1 MHALGPSSNRR
12 RFAVM
17 SLVRNRS
24 QSSKLTRKISRAVS
38 RAASWCALASV
49 LVAGLRCAAPEHPIV
64 ATQLALTTP
73 AVGAASGA
81 AFNTQP
87 VVTLRDAQGS
97 VVTTTTAVVTM
108 TVSAGGTLVG
118 AATATTVRGI
128 ATFVNA
134 GIRGTAALAYTLSF
148 SSENLAA
155 ATQTISLTAGA
166 LATVRVSLADSV
178 LLMGRTTAATAQ
190 GLDSTG
196 NAVGTIPV
204 TYASTDTS
212 IALVSTSGA
221 ITALYEG
228 TVTIRAT
235 SGGTT
240 GETTLRVLLDPTV
253 AAAYWRRTPN
263 AVPDLS
269 PYFSAVGD
277 VGIIPLGADVNR
289 DGKNDFIMYLWHPR
303 TKTEQLLLPPTGPVR
318 SRMVVLLANADGT
331 FRDGTLATMGTPD
344 VDLGGAVGRNVRAYD
359 LNGDGSVDWIY
370 ALNKEDGRTC
380 IQGIAGCANWGA
392 QSGAILSQ
400 GNGKYRAVLFGDSV
414 YHHSLAVVP
423 GAGDADILFGPAE
436 QLSFAN
442 GAFRPAS
449 GYPFIGGGFFV
460 PLAIGSTTAATHLVH
475 EGHPNGAIANGSIY
489 PIALSTRR
497 GSGPWTTV
505 DSLLPSET
513 FTMVDWIGWNGDGCT
528 KCAPVFTV
536 GGQDYVSSHYWDGC
550 SLRLSPQAPPIA
562 VVKWESG
569 LLIGGLQGRTRLTEG
584 VGMTGVQQLL
594 LFDVSHDKLER
605 LSVID
610 GAMTAP
616 GDVHCRDV
624 NGDGYDDLVADGIG
638 DGVRPI
644 VFLNN
649 HAGRLVRVPDSVF
662 PPNPSDGSG
671 GWQSYFLD
679 IDGDGIEDLLY
690 FPRASCDGR
699 AACAN
704 FPVYKGRRPLRV
716 P

>member
-1 MHALGPSSNRR
+1 
-12 RFAVM
+12 
-17 SLVRNRS
+17 
-24 QSSKLTRKISRAVS
+24 
-38 RAASWCALASV
+38 
-49 LVAGLRCAAPEHPIV
+49 
-64 ATQLALTTP
+64 
-73 AVGAASGA
+73 
-81 AFNTQP
+81 
-87 VVTLRDAQGS
+87 
-97 VVTTTTAVVTM
+97 
-108 TVSAGGTLVG
+108 
-118 AATATTVRGI
+118 
-128 ATFVNA
+128 
-134 GIRGTAALAYTLSF
+134 
-148 SSENLAA
+148 
-155 ATQTISLTAGA
+155 
-166 LATVRVSLADSV
+166 
-178 LLMGRTTAATAQ
+178 MGRTTAATAQ

-196 NAVGTIPV
+196 NVVGTSPV

-289 DGKNDFIMYLWHPR
+289 DGKNDFILYLWHPR
-303 TKTEQLLLPPTGPVR
+303 TKTEQLLLPRSGPVR
-318 SRMVVLLANADGT
+318 SRMVVLLANANGT

-392 QSGAILSQ
+392 QSAAILSQ

-423 GAGDADILFGPAE
+423 GTGDADILLGPAE

-442 GAFRPAS
+442 G
-449 GYPFIGGGFFV
+449 
-460 PLAIGSTTAATHLVH
+460 T
-475 EGHPNGAIANGSIY
+475 IY

-513 FTMVDWIGWNGDGCT
+513 FPMVDWIGW
-528 KCAPVFTV
+528 K
-536 GGQDYVSSHYWDGC
+536 
-550 SLRLSPQAPPIA
+550 
-562 VVKWESG
+562 G
-569 LLIGGLQGRTRLTEG
+569 LG
-584 VGMTGVQQLL
+584 
-594 LFDVSHDKLER
+594 
-605 LSVID
+605 
-610 GAMTAP
+610 
-616 GDVHCRDV
+616 
-624 NGDGYDDLVADGIG
+624 
-638 DGVRPI
+638 
-644 VFLNN
+644 
-649 HAGRLVRVPDSVF
+649 
-662 PPNPSDGSG
+662 
-671 GWQSYFLD
+671 
-679 IDGDGIEDLLY
+679 
-690 FPRASCDGR
+690 
-699 AACAN
+699 
-704 FPVYKGRRPLRV
+704 
-716 P
+716 

>member
-1 MHALGPSSNRR
+1 MSNNVVHDRQLSVNHPLEPSTRRSSTLG
-12 RFAVM
+12 
-17 SLVRNRS
+17 
-24 QSSKLTRKISRAVS
+24 
-38 RAASWCALASV
+38 
-49 LVAGLRCAAPEHPIV
+49 
-64 ATQLALTTP
+64 TTTGP
-73 AVGAASGA
+73 H
-81 AFNTQP
+81 TTC
-87 VVTLRDAQGS
+87 TLS
-97 VVTTTTAVVTM
+97 VVSTLWDIPCLFDRPHPYTTDGITSERKS
-108 TVSAGGTLVG
+108 TVARLYP
-118 AATATTVRGI
+118 
-128 ATFVNA
+128 
-134 GIRGTAALAYTLSF
+134 ALAYTLSF
-148 SSENLAA
+148 STGNLAA
-155 ATQTISLTAGA
+155 ATQTISLAAGA

-196 NAVGTIPV
+196 NVVGTIPV

-289 DGKNDFIMYLWHPR
+289 DGKNDFILYLWHPR
-303 TKTEQLLLPPTGPVR
+303 TKTEQLLLPRSGPVR
-318 SRMVVLLANADGT
+318 SRMVVLLANANGT

-392 QSGAILSQ
+392 QSAAILSQ

-423 GAGDADILFGPAE
+423 GTGDADILFGPAE

-442 GAFRPAS
+442 G
-449 GYPFIGGGFFV
+449 
-460 PLAIGSTTAATHLVH
+460 T
-475 EGHPNGAIANGSIY
+475 IY

-513 FTMVDWIGWNGDGCT
+513 FTMVDWIGWKELG
-528 KCAPVFTV
+528 
-536 GGQDYVSSHYWDGC
+536 
-550 SLRLSPQAPPIA
+550 
-562 VVKWESG
+562 
-569 LLIGGLQGRTRLTEG
+569 
-584 VGMTGVQQLL
+584 
-594 LFDVSHDKLER
+594 
-605 LSVID
+605 
-610 GAMTAP
+610 
-616 GDVHCRDV
+616 
-624 NGDGYDDLVADGIG
+624 
-638 DGVRPI
+638 
-644 VFLNN
+644 
-649 HAGRLVRVPDSVF
+649 
-662 PPNPSDGSG
+662 
-671 GWQSYFLD
+671 
-679 IDGDGIEDLLY
+679 
-690 FPRASCDGR
+690 
-699 AACAN
+699 
-704 FPVYKGRRPLRV
+704 
-716 P
+716 